1 MHNVVY
7 ANTTNTN
14 TTNTNT
20 TTVTESD
27 KKWETGIIPR
37 LTNDEKKAA
46 DRFTIPIEGRPQESL
61 AVNIDAGDPMVSLL
75 STIQKILLRL
85 VLPVVAVGCGIYIA
99 YNLFTAEG
107 DESKMATTWRAILY
121 SVIAIVAIGL
131 SALLVGVISWLNI
144 G

>member
-1 MHNVVY
+1 
-7 ANTTNTN
+7 
-14 TTNTNT
+14 
-20 TTVTESD
+20 
-27 KKWETGIIPR
+27 
-37 LTNDEKKAA
+37 
-46 DRFTIPIEGRPQESL
+46 
-61 AVNIDAGDPMVSLL
+61 MVSLL

-131 SALLVGVISWLNI
+131 SALLVGVIS
-144 G
+144 